1 MGVEVERVPSPL
13 KRETSSKNDPPP
25 PAGEETEGEE
35 GVQLLVFFLLG
46 IGVPLRWPE
55 VASSSMA
62 GQTPGED
69 CRGREGRGG

>member
-25 PAGEETEGEE
+25 PAGEENEGEE